1 MSGAQKPSGNT
12 WVSNMPRFE
21 VITRDYPLNKI
32 KGFSN
37 LEEAYTYYKK
47 LPKYI
52 RKESHIWFGQ
62 EVLL

>member
-1 MSGAQKPSGNT
+1 MPS
-12 WVSNMPRFE
+12 FE
-21 VITRDYPLNKI
+21 VITRDYPLNRR

-47 LPKYI
+47 LPKHI
-52 RKESHIWFGQ
+52 QKESHIWFGH